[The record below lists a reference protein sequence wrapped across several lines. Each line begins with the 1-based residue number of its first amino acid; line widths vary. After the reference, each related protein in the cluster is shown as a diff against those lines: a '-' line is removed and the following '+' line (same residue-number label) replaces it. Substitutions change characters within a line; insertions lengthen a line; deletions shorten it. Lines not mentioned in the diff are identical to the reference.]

1 MDNFFSILSNMLP
14 SGNII
19 GIFILILSVI
29 GGVVYFFIDWRA
41 ERRARDTFG
50 IERRRLTEVN
60 LKVDYD
66 LHFSPVQHGLL
77 STSRS
82 VFLSLRLPIQNIGDG
97 PVDILAMLVTGRI
110 LSAEEKP
117 GIGAR
122 SRDVEWSDFQTLY
135 WNSPRSDTLFVGIST
150 TKNTIAKADD
160 FNRLAAKENGVLR
173 RLDAV
178 ENIDALLQREDVL
191 MRHRVFVVAR
201 GYPLGEILRQLGG
214 GPPDP
219 SVNVQQG
226 SLQFQTLAEP
236 NYLRWQTVQQALIN
250 LNRFVFRM
258 AIYDPANP
266 EESGD
271 PLGFLTEPDAWRIF
285 LLYHWDFVDAAS
297 TAPASYQAAMPEAQR
312 AHPHSQNGPQLQ
324 NFTDIIQKLT
334 DLVKQD
340 DMYPD
345 LRLPSGW
352 HTDLD
357 RIKKVRELCQRE
369 LADFILIWEHMRAV
383 IEACRGYTTSV
394 VTGRRTRNLRA
405 YTRES
410 YPALIFQDPYY
421 FSEVAKNITAQPTL
435 TDEQKRRI
443 LAHPMDFK
451 ARWFALMLEGYLISK
466 PFQPR
471 IKFLGVLPLWRRK
484 SYAIDHDIPADP
496 RVLEPFVMRSHNLM
510 TSVATPQDGDRGRPS
525 ESKIM

>member
-1 MDNFFSILSNMLP
+1 MDSFFNIVSNLLP
-14 SGNII
+14 TGNVV

-66 LHFSPVQHGLL
+66 LQFSPVQHGLL
-77 STSRS
+77 SNSQS
-82 VFLSLRLPIQNIGDG
+82 VFLSMRLPIQNIGDG
-97 PVDILAMLVTGRI
+97 PVDILAMLVTGRL

-122 SRDVEWSDFQTLY
+122 SRDVEWNDFQTLY
-135 WNSPRSDTLFVGIST
+135 WNSPRLDTLFVGIST

-250 LNRFVFRM
+250 LNRFVFRI
-258 AIYDPANP
+258 AIYNPADP

-297 TAPASYQAAMPEAQR
+297 TAPASYQMASSKTQR
-312 AHPHSQNGPQLQ
+312 PSQQSENRPDRK

-334 DLVKQD
+334 DRVKQD
-340 DMYPD
+340 DLYPD
-345 LRLPSGW
+345 LRLPPGW
-352 HTDLD
+352 HTDRD
-357 RIKKVRELCQRE
+357 RIKKAREICQRE
-369 LADFILIWEHMRAV
+369 LADFILVWEHMRAV

-394 VTGRRTRNLRA
+394 NSGQRTQKPRVN
-405 YTRES
+405 TREG
-410 YPALIFQDPYY
+410 YPALVFEDPYY
-421 FSEVAKNITAQPTL
+421 STAVEKIIAAQPTL

-443 LAHPMDFK
+443 LAHPLDFK
-451 ARWFALMLEGYLISK
+451 ARWFALMQEGYLISK
-466 PFQPR
+466 PFQRR
-471 IKFLGVLPLWRRK
+471 IKFLGVLPLWRRRD
-484 SYAIDHDIPADP
+484 YAIDHDIPADP
-496 RVLEPFVMRSHNLM
+496 RILEPFVMRSHNLM
-510 TSVATPQDGDRGRPS
+510 TSVATPQDGGRGGLR